1 MKTKISVSILL
12 LLVAVGV
19 SVQATQTNTVNLT
32 PDVAIPVG
40 SPIGVTEQ
48 FTISGATGVV
58 SDVSVTLNIAGGF
71 NGNLY
76 AYLENPEG
84 QLAVLLNR
92 VGVTASNPF
101 GYSNP
106 GFDITLDG
114 NAASNIHGYGSSYS
128 VNGSGQVAGTWA
140 ADGRNISPMSAGSLF
155 DSAATTSGLNIFVD
169 TAASGVWTLFVADLS
184 SGGGTADLND
194 VGITVMT
201 APEPGTWVL
210 LGGGL
215 AALVVRVRRKDKA
228 DCTNHKIWNS

>member
-19 SVQATQTNTVNLT
+19 SVQATQTNTVTLT

-40 SPIGVTEQ
+40 NPVGVSEQ
-48 FTISGATGVV
+48 FNITGATGVV

-76 AYLENPEG
+76 AYLVNPEG

-92 VGVTASNPF
+92 VGVTGSNPF

-106 GFDITLDG
+106 GFAITLDG
-114 NAASNIHGYGSSYS
+114 NAASNIHGYGSGYS
-128 VNGSGQVAGTWA
+128 VNGGGQVTGTWA
-140 ADGRNISPMSAGSLF
+140 ADGRNISPTSAGSLF
-155 DSAATTSGLNIFVD
+155 DSTPTTSGLNVFVD
-169 TAASGVWTLFVADLS
+169 TAAAGVWTLFVADLS
-184 SGGGTADLND
+184 SGGGTADLNS

-201 APEPGTWVL
+201 APEPGTWAL
-210 LGGGL
+210 LGVG
-215 AALVVRVRRKDKA
+215 AAAVYFWQRRRVA
-228 DCTNHKIWNS
+228 QA